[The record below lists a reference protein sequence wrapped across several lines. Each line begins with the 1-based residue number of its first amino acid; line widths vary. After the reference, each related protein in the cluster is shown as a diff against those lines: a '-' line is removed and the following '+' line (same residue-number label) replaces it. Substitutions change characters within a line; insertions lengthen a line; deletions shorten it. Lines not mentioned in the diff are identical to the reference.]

1 LVNLE
6 QKVGKKSKD
15 RDTHWMEGCV
25 GSELVWT
32 WRQRQ
37 KS

>member
-1 LVNLE
+1 MLNLRLLVNLE

-25 GSELVWT
+25 GSELV
-32 WRQRQ
+32 
-37 KS
+37 